1 MEPALDHKKICSG
14 CAHLDSLVG
23 LCLDFLKIFFLIE
36 CQSLI
41 KRIII
46 EALQHQEKAEIILT
60 GIIKLN
66 KLESNSSSKYIT

>member
-41 KRIII
+41 KCIIV
-46 EALQHQEKAEIILT
+46 EALQQEKAEIILT
-60 GIIKLN
+60 GIIKLY